1 MKVAAQAQFWKRA
14 AAGWLA
20 CSALFFSYSSEAKE
34 LAGRF
39 GFGVANIGGSLP
51 PAVSADESTLK
62 VAGSGAGSLPPSIS
76 VDWHP
81 TNASELE
88 FDLGIDTDS
97 STNFLLLGTRYFR
110 HIFVEE
116 NALFSALLG
125 GGILSQEVNGTSK
138 SGYYLELGAGAKY
151 FLPGAPNLAIGFIAA
166 LGVKSAGGVR
176 FMTQGL
182 FSIHYYF

>member
-1 MKVAAQAQFWKRA
+1 MKVAARTRLKHIA
-14 AAGWLA
+14 AICFL
-20 CSALFFSYSSEAKE
+20 SAFTVSASAKE

-39 GFGVANIGGSLP
+39 GFGIANIGGSLP
-51 PAVSADESTLK
+51 PAVTADTSSLK
-62 VAGSGAGSLPPSIS
+62 VASSGAGSLPPSLS

-81 TNASELE
+81 TNASAFE

-97 STNFLLLGTRYFR
+97 STNFFLMGTRYFR
-110 HIFVEE
+110 HIFIEE
-116 NALFSALLG
+116 NAFFSAVLG
-125 GGILSQEVNGTSK
+125 GGLLSQQVNGSSK

-151 FLPGAPNLAIGFIAA
+151 FPPGTPNFGIGFLAA

-182 FSIHYYF
+182 FSAHYYF